1 MTILGI
7 HIDLNIKATVDINV
21 ECNLFGENKYEAV
34 RTVEVYKQLT
44 PEHKHHI
51 DYAYTSDMLKASIDK
66 FFSDLF
72 QKAKSYFLK

>member
-7 HIDLNIKATVDINV
+7 HIDLSIKATIDVKV
-21 ECNLFGENKYEAV
+21 ECNLFGDNKYDAV

-51 DYAYTSDMLKASIDK
+51 DYAYTSDMLKASVNK

-72 QKAKSYFLK
+72 QKVKTFLLK